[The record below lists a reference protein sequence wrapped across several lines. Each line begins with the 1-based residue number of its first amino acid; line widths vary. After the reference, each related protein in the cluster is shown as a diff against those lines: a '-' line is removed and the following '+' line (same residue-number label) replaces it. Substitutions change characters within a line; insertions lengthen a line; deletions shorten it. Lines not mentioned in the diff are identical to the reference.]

1 MTINGFEMQSKNGK
15 SVQFKSIP
23 IIVADRVNPNNTLY
37 SKEAVERAARSFSEV
52 FGEVLRKD
60 RDLYVKEVKEVS
72 KDKVGVTANNPSYSN
87 GTLYVDIAID
97 KGKFQKEEGKQFE
110 TRIRGYSKYR
120 QGNVCCIHK
129 DMVITAVDVCMVKP
143 CEPIIDVVI

>member
-1 MTINGFEMQSKNGK
+1 M
-15 SVQFKSIP
+15 
-23 IIVADRVNPNNTLY
+23 
-37 SKEAVERAARSFSEV
+37 
-52 FGEVLRKD
+52 
-60 RDLYVKEVKEVS
+60 
-72 KDKVGVTANNPSYSN
+72 GVTANNPSYSN

-110 TRIRGYSKYR
+110 TRIRGYSKHR